1 MKKILKKSKKQVNL
15 NEKTSAKSSD
25 ASIRDAMRNLLVSP
39 NNTIDDKIATVKI
52 AQQVDAGRF
61 ETALKTLM
69 KR

>member
-1 MKKILKKSKKQVNL
+1 MKKILKKSNKQVNL

-25 ASIRDAMRNLLVSP
+25 ASTRDAMRNLLVSP

-61 ETALKTLM
+61 ATALKTLM